1 MQRSPWHSITVSVIS
16 KFVRLV
22 PVRNSLNMF
31 PCRWNEFKLFR
42 TGTSLTNFEITDT
55 VMLCQGE
62 RCVLEFSF
70 KYPGRFM
77 FHAHQ
82 SEFAE
87 LGWMGMFDVQARPQK
102 A

>member
-1 MQRSPWHSITVSVIS
+1 VTGEL
-16 KFVRLV
+16 VRVYLV
-22 PVRNSLNMF
+22 NLTEFDLINSFHLHGNF
-31 PCRWNEFKLFR
+31 FKLFR
-42 TGTSLTNFEITDT
+42 TGSNLTQFEFTDN

-62 RCVLEFSF
+62 RCVIEFTY
-70 KYPGRFM
+70 KYPGPYM

-87 LGWMGMFDVQARPQK
+87 LGWMGVFDVRERAH